1 VGPSLGDA
9 PDTACYREAHIAKTC
24 PLEFDNHH
32 DICWAE
38 CPLSYPVKCGMECI
52 RQNDDCALEIVSK
65 VSVVAQS
72 ALSLATFG
80 LYGEFKLMVKGVQT
94 AFKCGKEM
102 MNLVKQ
108 LPSSFGA

>member
-1 VGPSLGDA
+1 
-9 PDTACYREAHIAKTC
+9 
-24 PLEFDNHH
+24 
-32 DICWAE
+32 
-38 CPLSYPVKCGMECI
+38 MECI